1 MAPGEDKLNRGSESS
16 TGFCFP
22 PNLLEGW
29 PHESLGI
36 PGTPWLGKQVQEQV
50 QGIPPRN
57 RVHGRGLLC
66 IFSFHGAP
74 PAISSR
80 SKHATCVGM
89 WRACTLSASEM
100 YAVKNE
106 HSEPSTDKDLL
117 WVHLGTLFKLG
128 GKKKKRYKLES
139 HQWLQSGLA
148 ALYVWARLS
157 NWNLSSLPYCLLSFS
172 PGLDLLFPSLHI
184 YLLQLNCFNKDI
196 CSLSW
201 QPRGRRE
208 ALSHKVRANPKVV
221 CTTAAHISLAR
232 TRSMAPVSR
241 SGGWVTVCPLR
252 NPLPSENSKRLYQ
265 KKEGKLADCVFL
277 FFSLLFYSG
286 RPYILQGF

>member
-36 PGTPWLGKQVQEQV
+36 PGTPWLGKLVQEQV

-89 WRACTLSASEM
+89 WHACTLSASEM

-128 GKKKKRYKLES
+128 GKKKKDT
-139 HQWLQSGLA
+139 
-148 ALYVWARLS
+148 
-157 NWNLSSLPYCLLSFS
+157 NLRAINGSSLGWLPSMS
-172 PGLDLLFPSLHI
+172 GPGSLTGISLHCHTA
-184 YLLQLNCFNKDI
+184 YL
-196 CSLSW
+196 
-201 QPRGRRE
+201 
-208 ALSHKVRANPKVV
+208 V
-221 CTTAAHISLAR
+221 
-232 TRSMAPVSR
+232 
-241 SGGWVTVCPLR
+241 
-252 NPLPSENSKRLYQ
+252 
-265 KKEGKLADCVFL
+265 
-277 FFSLLFYSG
+277 SLLGWISCFPLSTYICYS
-286 RPYILQGF
+286 